1 MNDPYNNLAIISK
14 DAEVALGIRQA
25 LMSQDVYKVK
35 HFKNLDF
42 HFCENREEFD
52 LLVIV
57 VEHDNFLD
65 FVTEQALSIESPFI
79 IVSKSVPV
87 YNMLDYLTP
96 HLKGIIIWPF
106 AQGQLHVTAQTI
118 ILQTK
123 QNINLKEGKSDFKV
137 DMREFL
143 YAKKED
149 HYLRLFFREK
159 EELVRMTINE
169 FLSRINTKS
178 VIRTHR
184 SYLVNAMHIA
194 AVRYNSVKVEDFS
207 VPMSRTYRHLFA
219 AKS

>member
-1 MNDPYNNLAIISK
+1 MNNPYKISIVSS
-14 DAEVALGIRQA
+14 DAEIALGIREA
-25 LMSQDVYKVK
+25 LISQEVYKVK

-42 HFCENREEFD
+42 HFSENREEFD

-57 VEHDNFLD
+57 VDNDNFLH
-65 FVTEQALSIESPFI
+65 FVSEQSLSIESPFI
-79 IVSKSVPV
+79 LVSKSVPV
-87 YNMLDYLTP
+87 YNMSNNLTP
-96 HLKGIIIWPF
+96 HLKGVIIWPF

-123 QNINLKEGKSDFKV
+123 QEINLEEGRADFKV

-207 VPMSRTYRHLFA
+207 VPMSRTYRHLLA